1 MPSYTQSELEKMLKG
16 NPDMHLLLPRQM
28 GKTRLAKAVQ
38 SEIPLVTEKLYQ
50 ELFEFKEM
58 HLSESQTQMNFVTWL
73 RDNKKYY
80 NQLASG
86 FSVPNGGKR
95 PKKTA
100 ITMKKEGIEPGVSD
114 YMILHPAKT
123 FAGLVIEFKVKY
135 NKPTDAQKEWL
146 NRLSING
153 FYCAV
158 CWSQKD
164 AQKLVVWFYDLP
176 KGLY

>member
-1 MPSYTQSELEKMLKG
+1 MPSYTQSELERMLKG

-86 FSVPNGGKR
+86 FSVPNGQT
-95 PKKTA
+95 PKENRHHDE
-100 ITMKKEGIEPGVSD
+100 EGRD
-114 YMILHPAKT
+114 R
-123 FAGLVIEFKVKY
+123 AGCK
-135 NKPTDAQKEWL
+135 
-146 NRLSING
+146 
-153 FYCAV
+153 
-158 CWSQKD
+158 
-164 AQKLVVWFYDLP
+164 
-176 KGLY
+176 